1 MSRLT
6 CITGYDYDS
15 PLHALGTSSLDRLN
29 VPTGDRGQ
37 QLRAGQLSAELSGQ
51 LAELAAALAN
61 YHTYCEQRLHALS
74 SHGLSAVRA
83 KVGPWR
89 GPGCSLLCGNAVGG

>member
-1 MSRLT
+1 MTLLRT
-6 CITGYDYDS
+6 
-15 PLHALGTSSLDRLN
+15 PPGTSSLDRLN
-29 VPTGDRGQ
+29 IPTGARGQ
-37 QLRAGQLSAELSGQ
+37 QLRAGQLSAQLSGQ

-83 KVGPWR
+83 KVGLS
-89 GPGCSLLCGNAVGG
+89 GEFITMSGGCRWMESA